1 MNSQGNTSRNNR
13 SNNSSM
19 TKMGEKSIQNKIKIE
34 QNYSLESQILQ
45 QDNKK
50 NSSSQAIITMKN
62 PREFQV
68 IVRKSIAE

>member
-1 MNSQGNTSRNNR
+1 
-13 SNNSSM
+13 M